1 MPGLRLRFAGGMA
14 LMILVYTGNG
24 KGKTSACAGQALR
37 ALGQNLRVAFGQFMK
52 KDVRAGE
59 QVMLERLL
67 GENFRAGGRGF
78 FRREE
83 EREEHRAAA
92 LTLLE
97 WARERLPHLD
107 MLLLDESLYAL
118 RAGLLE
124 RAEVAALLE
133 EARAA
138 SCHLVLSGR
147 DAPQWLMDMADLVTE
162 MGEIKH
168 PAQSGV
174 SAQRGIEF

>member
-1 MPGLRLRFAGGMA
+1 
-14 LMILVYTGNG
+14 MILIYTGNG
-24 KGKTSACAGQALR
+24 KGKTSACVGQALR
-37 ALGQNLRVAFGQFMK
+37 ALGQELRVGFGQFMK

-59 QVMLERLL
+59 QVLLERLL

-78 FRREE
+78 FRGEE

-92 LTLLE
+92 RTLLS
-97 WARERLPHLD
+97 WARERLPRLD
-107 MLLLDESLYAL
+107 MLVLDESLYAL

-124 RAEVAALLE
+124 RAEVEALLR
-133 EARAA
+133 EAREL

-147 DAPQWLMDMADLVTE
+147 DAPQWLMDMADLVTD
-162 MGEIKH
+162 MGEVKH

-174 SAQRGIEF
+174 KAQRGIEF

>member
-1 MPGLRLRFAGGMA
+1 
-14 LMILVYTGNG
+14 MILIYTGNG
-24 KGKTSACAGQALR
+24 KGKTCACVGQALR
-37 ALGQNLRVAFGQFMK
+37 ALGQGLRVGFGQFMK

-59 QVMLERLL
+59 QIMLERLL

-92 LTLLE
+92 LTLLG
-97 WARERLPHLD
+97 WARGQLPHLD

-124 RAEVAALLE
+124 RTEVETLLS
-133 EARAA
+133 EARTAD
-138 SCHLVLSGR
+138 CHLVLSGR
-147 DAPQWLMDMADLVTE
+147 DAPRWLMDMADLVTE

-174 SAQRGIEF
+174 KAQRGIEF

>member
-1 MPGLRLRFAGGMA
+1 
-14 LMILVYTGNG
+14 MILIYTGNG
-24 KGKTSACAGQALR
+24 KGKTSACVGQALR
-37 ALGQNLRVAFGQFMK
+37 ALGQELRVGFGQFMK

-59 QVMLERLL
+59 QVLLERLL

-92 LTLLE
+92 RTLLS
-97 WARERLPHLD
+97 WARERLPRLD
-107 MLLLDESLYAL
+107 MLVLDESLYAL

-124 RAEVAALLE
+124 RAEMEALLR
-133 EARAA
+133 EAREL

-147 DAPQWLMDMADLVTE
+147 DAPQWLMDMADLVTD
-162 MGEIKH
+162 MGEVKH

-174 SAQRGIEF
+174 KAQRGIEF

>member
-1 MPGLRLRFAGGMA
+1 
-14 LMILVYTGNG
+14 MILIYTGNG
-24 KGKTSACAGQALR
+24 KGKTSACVGQALR
-37 ALGQNLRVAFGQFMK
+37 ALGQGLRVGFGQFMK

-59 QVMLERLL
+59 QIMLERLL

-92 LTLLE
+92 LTLLG
-97 WARERLPHLD
+97 WARGQLPHLD
-107 MLLLDESLYAL
+107 MLLLDEILYAL

-124 RAEVAALLE
+124 RAEVETLLS
-133 EARAA
+133 EARTAG
-138 SCHLVLSGR
+138 CHLVLSGR

-174 SAQRGIEF
+174 KAQRGIEF

>member
-1 MPGLRLRFAGGMA
+1 
-14 LMILVYTGNG
+14 MILIYTGNG

-37 ALGQNLRVAFGQFMK
+37 ALGQNLRVGFGQFMK

-67 GENFRAGGRGF
+67 GDDFRAGGCGF

-83 EREEHRAAA
+83 ERAEHRAAA
-92 LTLLE
+92 LTLLA
-97 WARERLPHLD
+97 WARERLPRLD

-118 RAGLLE
+118 RAELLE
-124 RAEVAALLE
+124 RVELEALLR

-138 SCHLVLSGR
+138 GCHLVLSGR
-147 DAPQWLMDMADLVTE
+147 DAPQWLMDMADLVTD
-162 MGEIKH
+162 MGEVKH
-168 PAQSGV
+168 PARNGV
-174 SAQRGIEF
+174 PAQRGIEF

>member
-1 MPGLRLRFAGGMA
+1 
-14 LMILVYTGNG
+14 MILIYTGNG
-24 KGKTSACAGQALR
+24 KGKTSACVGQALR
-37 ALGQNLRVAFGQFMK
+37 ALGQELRVGFGQFMK

-59 QVMLERLL
+59 QVLLERLL

-92 LTLLE
+92 RTLLS
-97 WARERLPHLD
+97 WARERLPRLD
-107 MLLLDESLYAL
+107 MLVLDESLYAL

-124 RAEVAALLE
+124 RAEVEALLR
-133 EARAA
+133 EAREL

-147 DAPQWLMDMADLVTE
+147 DAPQWLMDMADLVTD
-162 MGEIKH
+162 MGEVKH

-174 SAQRGIEF
+174 KAQRGIEF

>member
-1 MPGLRLRFAGGMA
+1 
-14 LMILVYTGNG
+14 MILIYTGNG
-24 KGKTSACAGQALR
+24 KGKTSACVGQALR
-37 ALGQNLRVAFGQFMK
+37 ALGQELRVGFGQFMK

-59 QVMLERLL
+59 QVLLERLL
-67 GENFRAGGRGF
+67 DENFRAGGRGF

-92 LTLLE
+92 RTLLS
-97 WARERLPHLD
+97 WARERLPRLD
-107 MLLLDESLYAL
+107 MLVLDESLYAL

-124 RAEVAALLE
+124 RAEVEALLR
-133 EARAA
+133 EAREL

-147 DAPQWLMDMADLVTE
+147 DAPQWLMDMADLVTD
-162 MGEIKH
+162 MGEVKH

-174 SAQRGIEF
+174 KAQRGIEF

>member
-1 MPGLRLRFAGGMA
+1 
-14 LMILVYTGNG
+14 MILIYTGNG
-24 KGKTSACAGQALR
+24 KGKTSACVGQALR
-37 ALGQNLRVAFGQFMK
+37 ALGQELRVGFGQFMK

-59 QVMLERLL
+59 QVLLKRLL

-92 LTLLE
+92 RTLLS
-97 WARERLPHLD
+97 WARERLPRLD
-107 MLLLDESLYAL
+107 MLVLDESLYAL

-124 RAEVAALLE
+124 RAEVEALLR
-133 EARAA
+133 EAREL

-147 DAPQWLMDMADLVTE
+147 DAPQWLMDMADLVTD
-162 MGEIKH
+162 MGEVKH

-174 SAQRGIEF
+174 KAQRGIEF

>member
-1 MPGLRLRFAGGMA
+1 
-14 LMILVYTGNG
+14 MILIYTGNG
-24 KGKTSACAGQALR
+24 KGKTSACVGQALR
-37 ALGQNLRVAFGQFMK
+37 ALGQELRVGFGQFMK

-59 QVMLERLL
+59 QVLLERLL
-67 GENFRAGGRGF
+67 GEKFRAGGRGF

-92 LTLLE
+92 RTLLS
-97 WARERLPHLD
+97 WARERLPRLD
-107 MLLLDESLYAL
+107 MLVLDESLYAL

-124 RAEVAALLE
+124 RAEVEALLR
-133 EARAA
+133 EAREL

-147 DAPQWLMDMADLVTE
+147 DAPQWLMDMADLVTD
-162 MGEIKH
+162 MGEVKH

-174 SAQRGIEF
+174 KAQRGIEF

>member
-1 MPGLRLRFAGGMA
+1 
-14 LMILVYTGNG
+14 MILIYTGNG
-24 KGKTSACAGQALR
+24 KGKTSACVGQALR
-37 ALGQNLRVAFGQFMK
+37 ALGQNLRVGFGQFMK

-59 QVMLERLL
+59 QVLLERLL

-83 EREEHRAAA
+83 ERAEHRAAA
-92 LTLLE
+92 MTLLA
-97 WARERLPHLD
+97 WARERLPRLD
-107 MLLLDESLYAL
+107 MLVLDESLYAL

-124 RAEVAALLE
+124 RAEVEALLRE
-133 EARAA
+133 SREA

-147 DAPQWLMDMADLVTE
+147 DAPQWLMDMADLVTD

-168 PAQSGV
+168 PAQHGV
-174 SAQRGIEF
+174 MAQRGIEF

>member
-1 MPGLRLRFAGGMA
+1 
-14 LMILVYTGNG
+14 MILIYTGNG
-24 KGKTSACAGQALR
+24 KGKTSACVGQALR
-37 ALGQNLRVAFGQFMK
+37 ALGQELRVGFGQFMK

-59 QVMLERLL
+59 QVLLERLL

-92 LTLLE
+92 RTLLS
-97 WARERLPHLD
+97 WARERLPRLD
-107 MLLLDESLYAL
+107 MLVLDESLYAL
-118 RAGLLE
+118 RAGQ
-124 RAEVAALLE
+124 RQPAEGEALVRVA
-133 EARAA
+133 RDH

-147 DAPQWLMDMADLVTE
+147 DAPQWLMDMADLVTD
-162 MGEIKH
+162 MGEVKH

-174 SAQRGIEF
+174 KAQRGIEF

>member
-1 MPGLRLRFAGGMA
+1 
-14 LMILVYTGNG
+14 MILIYTGNG
-24 KGKTSACAGQALR
+24 KGKTSACVGQALR
-37 ALGQNLRVAFGQFMK
+37 ALGQDLRVGFGQFMK
-52 KDVRAGE
+52 KDVHAGE
-59 QVMLERLL
+59 QVMLQRLL
-67 GENFRAGGRGF
+67 GENYRAGGRGF
-78 FRREE
+78 FRKEE

-92 LTLLE
+92 LTLLA
-97 WARERLPHLD
+97 WARERLPQLD

-124 RAEVAALLE
+124 RAEVEDLLQR
-133 EARAA
+133 ARAA
-138 SCHLVLSGR
+138 DCHLVLSGR

-174 SAQRGIEF
+174 KAQRGIEF

>member
-1 MPGLRLRFAGGMA
+1 
-14 LMILVYTGNG
+14 MILIYTGNG
-24 KGKTSACAGQALR
+24 KGKTSACVGQALR
-37 ALGQNLRVAFGQFMK
+37 ALGQELRVGFGQFMK

-59 QVMLERLL
+59 QVLLERLL

-92 LTLLE
+92 LTLLS
-97 WARERLPHLD
+97 WARERLPRLD
-107 MLLLDESLYAL
+107 MLVLDESLYAL

-124 RAEVAALLE
+124 RAEVEALLR
-133 EARAA
+133 EAREL

-147 DAPQWLMDMADLVTE
+147 DAPQWLMDMADLVTD
-162 MGEIKH
+162 MGEVKH
-168 PAQSGV
+168 PARSGV
-174 SAQRGIEF
+174 KAQRGIEF

>member
-1 MPGLRLRFAGGMA
+1 
-14 LMILVYTGNG
+14 MILIYTGNG
-24 KGKTSACAGQALR
+24 KGKTSACVGQALR
-37 ALGQNLRVAFGQFMK
+37 ALGQELRVGFGQFMK

-59 QVMLERLL
+59 QVLLERLL

-92 LTLLE
+92 RTLLS
-97 WARERLPHLD
+97 WARERLPRLD
-107 MLLLDESLYAL
+107 MLVLDESLYAL

-124 RAEVAALLE
+124 RAEVEALLR
-133 EARAA
+133 EARER

-147 DAPQWLMDMADLVTE
+147 DAPRWLMDMADLVTD
-162 MGEIKH
+162 MGEVKH

-174 SAQRGIEF
+174 KAQRGIEF

>member
-1 MPGLRLRFAGGMA
+1 
-14 LMILVYTGNG
+14 MILIYTGNG
-24 KGKTSACAGQALR
+24 KGKTSACVGQALR
-37 ALGQNLRVAFGQFMK
+37 ALGQDLRVGFGQFMK
-52 KDVRAGE
+52 KDVHAGE
-59 QVMLERLL
+59 QVMLQRLL
-67 GENFRAGGRGF
+67 GENYRAGGRGF
-78 FRREE
+78 FRKEE

-97 WARERLPHLD
+97 WARERLPRLD

-124 RAEVAALLE
+124 RAEVEALLRR
-133 EARAA
+133 ARAA
-138 SCHLVLSGR
+138 DCHLVLSGR

-174 SAQRGIEF
+174 KAQRGIEF

>member
-1 MPGLRLRFAGGMA
+1 
-14 LMILVYTGNG
+14 MILIYTGNG
-24 KGKTSACAGQALR
+24 KGKTSACVGQALR
-37 ALGQNLRVAFGQFMK
+37 ALGQDLRVGFGQFMK

-59 QVMLERLL
+59 QVLLERLL

-92 LTLLE
+92 LTLLA
-97 WARERLPHLD
+97 WARERLPRLD

-124 RAEVAALLE
+124 RAEVEALLR
-133 EARAA
+133 EAREA

-147 DAPQWLMDMADLVTE
+147 DAPQWLMDMADLVTD
-162 MGEIKH
+162 MGEVKH
-168 PAQSGV
+168 PSRQGV
-174 SAQRGIEF
+174 AAQRGIEF